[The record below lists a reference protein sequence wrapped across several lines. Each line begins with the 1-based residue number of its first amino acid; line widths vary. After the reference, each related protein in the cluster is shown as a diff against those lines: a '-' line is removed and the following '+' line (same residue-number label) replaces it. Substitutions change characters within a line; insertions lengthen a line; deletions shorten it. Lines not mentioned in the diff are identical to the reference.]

1 MAHHVRGGQ
10 AADGDVLHPVQH
22 PHGVLQAG
30 YLIVGQIDLGH
41 VAGDDDFRAKA
52 KAGQEHFHL
61 LPGGVL
67 GFVQN
72 DEAVVQGA
80 AAHIGQRRNLNG
92 AALLIFLEGLR
103 PQHIVQRVIQ
113 RPQVGVYLVLQVA
126 GQEAQPFPRFHRRAG
141 EDNAVHRAL
150 PEGGYGG
157 GDRQIGL
164 AGTGGA
170 DADGDGVL
178 HDGLHVVLL
187 THGFG
192 LDGLSLGGD
201 ADNVLRHLRH
211 LGVVSLVDQGNE
223 IPYPLLVNGFALGGQ
238 GQQPFQR
245 AHGLIRHFLV
255 PGDPEVCPPV
265 HHPDVQGFLNS
276 FDIFVKRAKHRDQVL
291 HPLGV
296 DDSFNHFSHL
306 YLQSVLCEPGRS
318 FPRRRM
324 SLPAGTYPP
333 TA

>member
-1 MAHHVRGGQ
+1 MAHHVCGGQ
-10 AADGDVLHPVQH
+10 AADGNVLHPVQY
-22 PHGVLQAG
+22 PYGVLQTG
-30 YLIVGQIDLGH
+30 NLVVRQIDLGH
-41 VAGDDDFRAKA
+41 VAGDDDFRAEA
-52 KAGQEHFHL
+52 KTGQEHFHL

-80 AAHIGQRRNLNG
+80 ATHIGQRRDLDG

-103 PQHIVQRVIQ
+103 PQHIIQRVIQ
-113 RPQVGVYLVLQVA
+113 RPEIGVYLILQIA
-126 GQEAQPFPRFHRRAG
+126 GQKAQPLPCFHSRTG
-141 EDNAVHRAL
+141 QDNAVHRAL
-150 PEGGYGG
+150 PEGGHGG
-157 GDRQIGL
+157 SNRQIGL
-164 AGTGGA
+164 AGTRGA

-187 THGFG
+187 TYGLG

-201 ADNVLRHLRH
+201 AHHILRHLRY
-211 LGVVSLVDQGNE
+211 LGVVALVDQGNE
-223 IPYPLLVNGFALGGQ
+223 VAYPLLVDGLALGGQ
-238 GQQPFQR
+238 GQQPLQR

-265 HHPDVQGFLNS
+265 HYPDVQGFLNP
-276 FDIFVKRAKHRDQVL
+276 FDIFVKRAKHRDQVF
-291 HPLGV
+291 HPFGV

-306 YLQSVLCEPGRS
+306 YLQSVLCGPGRS

-324 SLPAGTYPP
+324 SLPEGTYPP